1 MRGTRKE
8 RKKERKKGRDPFG
21 RYILYFAG
29 EAETRDDS
37 RERQEVGERQETR
50 IISLLSPWTV
60 NSRFISGACAIAYSN
75 RPRG

>member
-1 MRGTRKE
+1 MNSREDEGIHLE
-8 RKKERKKGRDPFG
+8 G
-21 RYILYFAG
+21 ILYFAR
-29 EAETRDDS
+29 EADER
-37 RERQEVGERQETR
+37 REILARQEAGEGQETR